1 MPFRGLREGGGD
13 GVGLGCVGL
22 NVPEALRALAGLWRV
37 LIPL

>member
-1 MPFRGLREGGGD
+1 MPFRGLRGGGEMEW
-13 GVGLGCVGL
+13 GWVVGL